1 MSILKPLIKWSGGK
15 YDEYKNYYQYIPTD
29 FKTYIEPFAGGL
41 GNLYNMYNNK
51 LLIDKQVII
60 NDTHK
65 ELINFYNQL
74 KVNKFNVIYD
84 FMKSNKNEEK
94 TYYNVRDKLELKD
107 DIIKACRF
115 YYLRKTC
122 FRGMIR
128 YNKDGHFNIPF
139 GKYKTCNFEMLKDKR
154 YYELFKNMLIYN
166 GDFED
171 VLKKYDN
178 KNAFVYLD
186 PPYDSTFKNYGFS
199 NFGEEE
205 HKRLFNWFKNT
216 KCKVLLIIGKTEFIE
231 KLYKDYIKGRYDKKY
246 KFRLKE
252 GRIKADDIN
261 NEHLIIT
268 NY

>member
-1 MSILKPLIKWSGGK
+1 MSSLKPLIKWSGGK

-29 FKTYIEPFAGGL
+29 FKVYIEPFAGGL
-41 GNLYNMYNNK
+41 GNMFNMYNNK
-51 LLIDKQVII
+51 LLTGKQIII
-60 NDTHK
+60 NDMHT

-74 KVNKFNVIYD
+74 KVNKFNDIYN
-84 FMKSNKNEEK
+84 FMKTNKNDE
-94 TYYNVRDKLELKD
+94 TVYYNVRDNLELTD

-154 YYELFKNMLIYN
+154 YYDLFKSMLIYN

-178 KNAFVYLD
+178 KDAFVYLD

-199 NFGEEE
+199 NFGEDE
-205 HKRLFNWFKNT
+205 HKRLFNWFKNA

-231 KLYKDYIKGRYDKKY
+231 NLYKDYIKGRYDKKY

-252 GRIKADDIN
+252 GRIKADDID